1 MSETGTS
8 ALDEAIENSVAG
20 DEDVQPS
27 KPMGPPSKPKA
38 QEEQGSGPETV
49 TMERHG
55 RPPLPTERPRPKQE
69 APQEAYEPAQETRR
83 QEYQEPYKP
92 ELERDLAMRQARQ
105 GSRVAY
111 GETTNPWYLVSSNDG
126 ITVMV
131 MSVGGDDSL
140 LMTQTPNGIS
150 QTLLLNRK
158 FGACHDAKGQLD
170 GTHELYPAGNQKPMH
185 LSEPE
190 IRRVG
195 APRPGLKITG

>member
-1 MSETGTS
+1 MSETATS
-8 ALDEAIENSVAG
+8 ALDEAIERSVAG

-27 KPMGPPSKPKA
+27 KPMDPPSKPNA

-55 RPPLPTERPRPKQE
+55 RPPLPTERPQPKQ
-69 APQEAYEPAQETRR
+69 APAQEAYEPVQETRR
-83 QEYQEPYKP
+83 SEPQEPYKP
-92 ELERDLAMRQARQ
+92 EFDRDLAMRQARQ
-105 GSRVAY
+105 GSRVDY
-111 GETTNPWYLVSSNDG
+111 GETVDPWYLVSSNGG

-158 FGACHDAKGQLD
+158 FGSCYDAKGQLD

-185 LSEPE
+185 LGDPE
-190 IRRVG
+190 IRRMGVR
-195 APRPGLKITG
+195 RPGLKITG